1 MLTLWLTLCD
11 LGAES
16 QLENHPDVIK
26 AVDEATA
33 NISVP
38 ISQGMYMDALKNG
51 IVLAEARRKEKNR
64 ECPK

>member
-1 MLTLWLTLCD
+1 MVCGMTYTI
-11 LGAES
+11 GTES

-51 IVLAEARRKEKNR
+51 IVLAETRRR
-64 ECPK
+64 EEDPGCPK